1 MSEITVRT
9 FNYVPSFRGKHNST
23 RCKAWLLLYDRYL
36 GKKRGLK
43 LRELALLT
51 GISYKSLAVLLSRW
65 IRWNYIGFR
74 SRPRGREYSLR
85 KRGRAWL
92 DRWQPIMPLERYLA
106 ELENI
111 QRGDKSD
118 DGNQRRNA

>member
-1 MSEITVRT
+1 M
-9 FNYVPSFRGKHNST
+9 PSFRGKHNST

-51 GISYKSLAVLLSRW
+51 GISYKSLSVLLSRW

-92 DRWQPIMPLERYLA
+92 DRWQSIMPLERYLA

>member
-1 MSEITVRT
+1 MV
-9 FNYVPSFRGKHNST
+9 NYTPTFRGIHNSI
-23 RCKAWLLLYDRYL
+23 RCKVWLLLYDRYL

-43 LRELALLT
+43 LAELVKM
-51 GISYKSLAVLLSRW
+51 GNFNYKSLTVLLSRW
-65 IRWNYIGFR
+65 VRWRYLGAR
-74 SRPRGREYSLR
+74 SRPGGREYSLR

-92 DRWQPIMPLERYLA
+92 DRWQSIMPLERYLA